1 MNKNAKIIK
10 IHERI
15 LIILKHLHDDELEEA
30 LPVAIELTKNLV
42 DGTCPE
48 HKPGLFMVPLTA
60 KALLEE
66 LSSTINSLL
75 TEIDELHDHIEG
87 LEIQLS
93 RVRRQKQSGERNGN

>member
-1 MNKNAKIIK
+1 
-10 IHERI
+10 
-15 LIILKHLHDDELEEA
+15 
-30 LPVAIELTKNLV
+30 
-42 DGTCPE
+42 
-48 HKPGLFMVPLTA
+48 MVLLTA

-66 LSSTINSLL
+66 LSSTIDSLL